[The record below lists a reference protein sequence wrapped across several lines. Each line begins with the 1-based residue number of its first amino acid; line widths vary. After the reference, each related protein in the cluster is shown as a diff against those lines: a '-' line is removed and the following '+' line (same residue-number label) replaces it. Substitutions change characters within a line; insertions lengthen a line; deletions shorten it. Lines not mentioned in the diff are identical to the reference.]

1 MLKIENCI
9 PAFQYLLT
17 TDGWECIY
25 TLNINS
31 KVLIIKDNK
40 FFYENPKIHSLFS
53 YKGIITEF
61 SIVDNS
67 VDDHSK
73 DVESK
78 FYFKTYKDTLRT
90 YLKELDFI
98 KENVLWE
105 GDLCCISFDTKVQ
118 LPVSN
123 GLDYVI
129 INL

>member
-17 TDGWECIY
+17 TEGWECID
-25 TLNINS
+25 TLNISS
-31 KVLIIKDNK
+31 KVLIIKEGK
-40 FFYENPKIHSLFS
+40 FYYENPKIHSLFN

-61 SIVDNS
+61 SIFDNS
-67 VDDHSK
+67 VDDHST

-78 FYFKTYKDTLRT
+78 FYFKTYKDTFRT
-90 YLKELDFI
+90 YLKELEFT

-105 GDLCCISFDTKVQ
+105 GELCCLSFDCKVQ